1 MKLIGLVFLGLV
13 SGFAITYGGAFLIA
27 WLLSLIP
34 NGNVTA
40 GAGGGGGEAGLLT
53 GFLVV
58 FPIAFFIGGIVTGYF
73 SYNDI
78 EDKWSLLFMAPAL
91 YVNLIW
97 ICVAS
102 VVFLLDRFI
111 DVNPPGPYFLQTLL
125 ITIGMGLLWYVA
137 SAGGVFLG
145 YFLRERFAKW
155 WYGK

>member
-1 MKLIGLVFLGLV
+1 
-13 SGFAITYGGAFLIA
+13 
-27 WLLSLIP
+27 
-34 NGNVTA
+34 
-40 GAGGGGGEAGLLT
+40 
-53 GFLVV
+53 
-58 FPIAFFIGGIVTGYF
+58 
-73 SYNDI
+73 
-78 EDKWSLLFMAPAL
+78 MAPAL